1 MKNKFRRFCV
11 QRSYYFDTHD
21 RDGNLIENAPTE
33 SEWKEL
39 ILKQWIDFEELNIDE
54 NLIIFHDNDLNEDGT
69 EKGLHAHCVPHFKNP
84 ISQESAVKKF
94 GASSL
99 QNCTHCKN
107 YSGAVQYLLH
117 VTQEAINA
125 MKTIYL
131 PEKIIGYALDK
142 DGDKVKLSVREIQ
155 ERMRRKT
162 EKKKAE
168 QEQVKSDLL
177 TEVSEGRLL
186 PSEVRQLY
194 KDDEYGVGLSLLQY
208 QKDKSLY
215 VSAEKEYL
223 EECGKFYET
232 HDHPATLIYITG
244 GGGLGKNELALAIA
258 RRVADSRGVHMVG
271 AEGKKTTFDL
281 AGKYNGQKVSI
292 IDELSPESF
301 PLAQF
306 LSVFDSKHAKIVNS
320 RNSDKA
326 YFPETILF
334 TTSTPIEKFLYML
347 WKPYAH
353 DNAQLSAQLRRN
365 LITGNTTE
373 SDWHKAYCLSPN
385 GFDIG
390 NRFVQLRRRFA
401 VYVVIR
407 PDKCVEIRVFD
418 PLANMPYSM
427 LFNDPTFPNMETF
440 PLYNICAYDISMPA
454 VDFAR
459 QADKVAR
466 AVLDAVQHYYDITG
480 YMRPQDAEKPYTKKE
495 EKAEKENK
503 NDNVENDDD
512 DDDELTD
519 FIQLSF

>member
-1 MKNKFRRFCV
+1 MNNKFRRFCI

-21 RDGNLIENAPTE
+21 KDGKEIENALSE
-33 SEWKEL
+33 SEWKEM
-39 ILKQWIDFEELNIDE
+39 ILKQWTDFEALNIDE
-54 NLIIFHDNDLNEDGT
+54 NLIIFHDADLNEDGT

-84 ISQESAVKKF
+84 VSQESAMKKF
-94 GASSL
+94 GASSI

-117 VTQEAINA
+117 ITQDAINA

-142 DGDKVKLSVREIQ
+142 DGDKIKLSVREIQ

-168 QEQVKSDLL
+168 QEQVKSDLII
-177 TEVSEGRLL
+177 EVSEGRLL
-186 PSEVRQLY
+186 PSDVRELY
-194 KDDEYGVGLSLLQY
+194 KRDEYGVGLNILQY

-232 HDHPATLIYITG
+232 HDHPASLIYITG

-258 RRVADSRGVHMVG
+258 RRVADARGVHMVG

-320 RNSDKA
+320 RNADKA
-326 YFPETILF
+326 YFPETVLF
-334 TTSTPIEKFLYML
+334 TTSTPLEKFLYML

-353 DNAQLSAQLRRN
+353 DNAQLPALLRRN
-365 LITGNTTE
+365 LINGNTSE
-373 SDWHKAYCLSPN
+373 MDWHRAYCMSPN

-418 PLANMPYSM
+418 PSANLPYSM
-427 LFNDPTFPNMETF
+427 LFSDPTFPKMDVF
-440 PLYNICAYDISMPA
+440 PLYNVCAYDISMPP
-454 VDFAR
+454 VDFVK

-466 AVLDAVQHYYDITG
+466 AVLSAVQHYYEVTG
-480 YMRPQDAEKPYTKKE
+480 YMRPQDAEKPFIDAKNE
-495 EKAEKENK
+495 NAENCEKEQQ
-503 NDNVENDDD
+503 NDDD
-512 DDDELTD
+512 DESLDD
-519 FIQLSF
+519 FIQFPL